1 MAAKEV
7 TIPITLEAK
16 ADLSALQF
24 TFVDVD
30 ASSVDVNGRAR
41 VGAPTGAGGMA
52 IGVLQ
57 NKPAALGRPAEVDIY
72 GLTKVKAGAACAAG
86 IDIQTDANG
95 AAIAAATSDIS
106 LGHSVT
112 AASAADELM
121 EVLLKVSEAVIHA

>member
-7 TIPITLEAK
+7 AIPITLEAK

-30 ASSVDVNGRAR
+30 AASVDAQGRAR

-57 NKPAALGRPAEVDIY
+57 NKPAALGRDAEIDIH
-72 GLTKVKAGAACAAG
+72 GVTKVKAGAAVAAG
-86 IDIQTDANG
+86 IDIQTDAAG
-95 AAIAAATSDIS
+95 KAIAAASGDVV
-106 LGHSVT
+106 LGHSIT
-112 AASAADELM
+112 AASNADELI
-121 EVLLKVSEAVIHA
+121 EVILISKYTIP